1 MSKLHTIFPE
11 DGVRTAIL
19 EATFT
24 SFGLK
29 NLPSIA
35 TLKPQT
41 MFELGLTTWHAA
53 MMSGKFSVA
62 PNILGDLVDRREPHL
77 LKHVSRA
84 LNRKVL
90 FDLSYRLANVPGT
103 ETIQPKTQVL
113 VAHVFPNRIHIGD
126 VQLLDPRKPKGGAE
140 ADDDQSHE
148 SLRLLGPTI
157 ENAVKAARDVG
168 ADQITLTAANGEL
181 VSVFSRHGFAV
192 EESPFAKQA
201 MAMGLGIPMQID
213 F

>member
-11 DGVRTAIL
+11 DGVRTAIP

-53 MMSGKFSVA
+53 MMSRQFSVA

-77 LKHVSRA
+77 LKYVSRV
-84 LNRKVL
+84 LNQKVL

-103 ETIQPKTQVL
+103 GTIQPKTQIL

-126 VQLLDPRKPKGGAE
+126 VQLLDPRKPKGGVD

-148 SLRLLGPTI
+148 SLRLLGPAI
-157 ENAVKAARDVG
+157 ENAMKAAHDVG
-168 ADQITLTAANGEL
+168 ADQITLTAANRGL
-181 VSVFSRHGFAV
+181 VSVFGRHGFAV
-192 EESPFAKQA
+192 ERSPFAEQA
-201 MAMGLGIPMQID
+201 MAMGVGIPMQVD
-213 F
+213 L

>member
-11 DGVRTAIL
+11 YGVRAAIP

-24 SFGLK
+24 SLGMK
-29 NLPSIA
+29 NLSSIA

-41 MFELGLTTWHAA
+41 MFELGVTTWHAA
-53 MMSGKFSVA
+53 MMSRQFSVA
-62 PNILGDLVDRREPHL
+62 PNALGDLVDRREPHL

-90 FDLSYRLANVPGT
+90 FDLSYQFASVPGAD
-103 ETIQPKTQVL
+103 TIQPKVQVL
-113 VAHVFPNRIHIGD
+113 VAHTYPNRIHIAD
-126 VQLLDPRKPKGGAE
+126 VQLLDPRKPKAGAA

-157 ENAVKAARDVG
+157 ENAVKAAHDTD
-168 ADQITLTAANGEL
+168 ADQVTLTAANRGL
-181 VSVFSRHGFAV
+181 VAVFGRYGFAV
-192 EESPFAKQA
+192 ERSQFAEQA
-201 MAMGLGIPMQID
+201 MAVGFGIPMQMD
-213 F
+213 L